1 MSCSDISEKNCNFAP
16 VFDYEPKIKQK
27 KMKKVLFVMVAVAA
41 LTMSSCCN
49 KKCKETTCEKADT
62 CCVAVDSCCK
72 ADTCV
77 ADTCATCE
85 KADSCTKACK

>member
-1 MSCSDISEKNCNFAP
+1 
-16 VFDYEPKIKQK
+16 
-27 KMKKVLFVMVAVAA
+27 MKKVLFVMVAVAA

-62 CCVAVDSCCK
+62 CCVVVDSCCK

>member
-1 MSCSDISEKNCNFAP
+1 
-16 VFDYEPKIKQK
+16 
-27 KMKKVLFVMVAVAA
+27 MKKVLFVMVAVAA

-77 ADTCATCE
+77 ADSCATCE